1 MIGSETVDA
10 YFCLFGSKRWK
21 CIVEHKLDTTRALIS
36 QKSIDYHPSKPIENW
51 NNFLFWILAQNGTS
65 FQIFNLSKAFDLEE
79 LERASWTQK
88 TTRNILFF
96 SNIYLGFSIQNTI
109 YLTVCAV
116 LSRYSSLRD
125 KSERHLE
132 ISTGFPHAFCF
143 KKILENI
150 NKIFI
155 H

>member
-10 YFCLFGSKRWK
+10 CFCLFGSKRWK

-51 NNFLFWILAQNGTS
+51 NNFLFWILAQNGTN

-96 SNIYLGFSIQNTI
+96 LTFILDFQFKIQ

-125 KSERHLE
+125 KSERNLE

-143 KKILENI
+143 KKIVETY
-150 NKIFI
+150 
-155 H
+155 